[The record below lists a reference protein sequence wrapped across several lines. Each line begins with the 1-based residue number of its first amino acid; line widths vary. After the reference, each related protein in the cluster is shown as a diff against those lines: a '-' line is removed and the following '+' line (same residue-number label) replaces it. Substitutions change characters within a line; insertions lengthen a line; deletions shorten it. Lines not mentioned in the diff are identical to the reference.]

1 MDASNLVQLLQH
13 EFHSAGI
20 DICNGF
26 SVAEYNKLVKFQL
39 PTFSRRDPLGV
50 VIGSTKVFWPHF
62 IQWLSSLPS
71 IPKDPIDNFYRH
83 TVERVIKALDIP
95 GLQYEIRYDWDRP
108 ATGRFVH
115 VQTAGHLAGVA
126 FYDQECMW
134 SCHPEFGLWFVYRAA
149 VVFSVEIDGFVPS
162 VPRQVLTPEIVT
174 VCTKLTLQHLLRRL
188 MARHTGHQIV
198 VRRCG
203 GREMAKFLHSLENK
217 GLLSDWKRAVPI
229 RWGHVGLLLP
239 NPRARLISS
248 GAYSPS
254 YRDTKERLI
263 LRDRRYAVIDKS
275 TLWAVASSV
284 QVPCRLCRPRS
295 Y

>member
-174 VCTKLTLQHLLRRL
+174 AIKSWYDVAVEEKWQNFSTRL
-188 MARHTGHQIV
+188 KIRDSCPI
-198 VRRCG
+198 
-203 GREMAKFLHSLENK
+203 GRELYRYDGDMLDYFF
-217 GLLSDWKRAVPI
+217 PI
-229 RWGHVGLLLP
+229 REP
-239 NPRARLISS
+239 
-248 GAYSPS
+248 
-254 YRDTKERLI
+254 
-263 LRDRRYAVIDKS
+263 
-275 TLWAVASSV
+275 ASSV
-284 QVPCRLCRPRS
+284 LERIRQAIATQKSV
-295 Y
+295 